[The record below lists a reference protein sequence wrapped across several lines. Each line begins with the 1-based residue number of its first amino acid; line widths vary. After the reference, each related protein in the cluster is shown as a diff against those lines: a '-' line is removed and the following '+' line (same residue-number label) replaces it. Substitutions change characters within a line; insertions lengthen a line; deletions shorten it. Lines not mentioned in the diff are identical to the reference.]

1 MNKIEKMFFD
11 AYLDSEGITEDNECC
26 ILKHHMQI
34 GIYQPDFVFEEDK
47 IVIEIDGHD
56 YHKTKEQ
63 RFNDYTRE
71 RYLMKNGYTVIR
83 FMGTEV
89 FLNAEKCV
97 EEMFEIMGVI
107 DEKHSELF
115 YNGLKSGREG
125 K

>member
-11 AYLDSEGITEDNECC
+11 AYLKSEDIEETDEACC
-26 ILKHHMQI
+26 MKHHLQI
-34 GIYQPDFVFEEDK
+34 GIYQPDFCFEDDK

-71 RYLMKNGYTVIR
+71 RYMMKNGYTVIR

-89 FLNAEKCV
+89 FLDADKCV
-97 EEMFEIMGVI
+97 EEMFEIAGI
-107 DEKHSELF
+107 LDQKESDIF
-115 YNGLKSGREG
+115 YRGLKSGREG